1 MLCAHD
7 AVVFMSVY
15 AYCLLVDTQVSK
27 SDLNFEKAIGVL
39 VMQFDSLLP
48 SFWKVFINVYIT
60 IQTHLYPNKKFC
72 HTMQNHCA
80 HYNNYVVLLI
90 STPFDHM
97 TSLLLL
103 VECHLYYVM

>member
-1 MLCAHD
+1 MHIL
-7 AVVFMSVY
+7 FS
-15 AYCLLVDTQVSK
+15 LFVDTQVRK

-39 VMQFDSLLP
+39 VMQFVNLLP
-48 SFWKVFINVYIT
+48 LLWQVFINVYIT
-60 IQTHLYPNKKFC
+60 IQTQLYPNKQFC

-80 HYNNYVVLLI
+80 HCNNSVVLLI

-97 TSLLLL
+97 TSSLLL